1 MIQPPRR
8 EVMLRIAICDDIS
21 DHLQTAAEMVKTHM
35 DSAQEKYEIQTFQN
49 ADQLLSE
56 TKLNAYQPDIAILDI
71 EMDGES
77 GISLAQKLNAL
88 VPLCRII
95 FLTSYIDY
103 APDVYET
110 EHVWFVVKK
119 RAQEHFPLALQKA
132 VASMKESAASAPAII
147 IKNKG
152 VTTAVPLDR
161 ILYLSKVDRKAY
173 VYCTDGVYTD
183 TRRPALLIPDHL
195 KDQFI
200 QCHQGY
206 WINVNMIQEL
216 DHDEFILKDGTRIPI
231 SRTFRTDARRQF
243 FQLYRI

>member
-1 MIQPPRR
+1 MI
-8 EVMLRIAICDDIS
+8 RIAICDDNS
-21 DHLQTAAEMVKTHM
+21 VHLQTASQRVDAEMKRH
-35 DSAQEKYEIQTFQN
+35 DRKYSAKLFHSAEELIHEIEQN
-49 ADQLLSE
+49 GYSPE
-56 TKLNAYQPDIAILDI
+56 IAVLDI
-71 EMDGES
+71 EMDGED
-77 GISLAQKLNAL
+77 GITLAKRLNQYL
-88 VPLCRII
+88 PLCRII

-132 VASMKESAASAPAII
+132 VASMKENTASAPAII

-152 VTTAVPLDR
+152 VTTAVPLNR

-216 DHDEFILKDGTRIPI
+216 DHDEFILKDGTHIPI